1 MSYLSALC
9 YLCILYTFIY
19 FLYSIN
25 VAYVNLEQN
34 SIQKVYKSKSMSFA
48 PQLFWIQCDVHIL
61 YTKKIDCNLLNQHN
75 NCIQKLY
82 KVYTCWV

>member
-48 PQLFWIQCDVHIL
+48 PQLFWIQCDVYIL
-61 YTKKIDCNLLNQHN
+61 YTKKLTAIC
-75 NCIQKLY
+75 
-82 KVYTCWV
+82 